1 MKKILTIAVAL
12 ICAASLFAAPKA
24 KKTKKSKIYHVGL
37 WKKFYMA
44 QVMRK

>member
-24 KKTKKSKIYHVGL
+24 KKTKKSKKGADTIKIGIINNPPSE
-37 WKKFYMA
+37 
-44 QVMRK
+44 